1 MFTSVRYSPSPP
13 RPHGPRAATV
23 RTHQGGILPGL
34 ACWAAAVLAVL
45 QQQSIR
51 SSEAWAM
58 AWVFDRVLGGSSYS
72 VRDIIFHNIGG
83 GQPFGLVVSGLCS
96 SAVLIAPL
104 LALSGVLFLMGRIA
118 VPRLARAAALALLIA
133 VVSNGLRLFMIAGA
147 QQAWGEQGFNIM
159 HHFLG
164 SFVVIFGFAAAVLVL
179 VRAGKTSR
187 RRRAG

>member
-1 MFTSVRYSPSPP
+1 MSTSVRYSTSPP
-13 RPHGPRAATV
+13 RPHGPRATPV
-23 RTHQGGILPGL
+23 RANQGGTLPGL
-34 ACWAAAVLAVL
+34 ACLAAAVLAVL

-83 GQPFGLVVSGLCS
+83 GQPFGLVVTGLCS

-133 VVSNGLRLFMIAGA
+133 VVSNGLRFFMIAGA

-164 SFVVIFGFAAAVLVL
+164 SFVVIIGFAAAVLVL
-179 VRAGKTSR
+179 VRAAKTSR

>member
-1 MFTSVRYSPSPP
+1 MSTSVRYSTSPP

-34 ACWAAAVLAVL
+34 ACLAAAVLAVL

-83 GQPFGLVVSGLCS
+83 GQPFGLVVTGLCS

-133 VVSNGLRLFMIAGA
+133 VVSNGLRFFMIAGA

-179 VRAGKTSR
+179 VRAAKASR

>member
-34 ACWAAAVLAVL
+34 ACLAAAVLAVL